1 VSAPRLGTVIIRL
14 FGTLTVLAAGLAV
27 LMFLTGAGKLPG
39 GPYAESN
46 GDHMNPVNAE
56 RLERAFTSTGRDRRF
71 DVRFVRFRQDG
82 DREYVVVVANSRQGP
97 VYLHVRVLDW
107 DPTLRDLRDR
117 GGHAHATLR
126 GFSWDHATLGTRREL
141 IYRGMDAVAD

>member
-1 VSAPRLGTVIIRL
+1 MTHVRPGTVVVRL

-27 LMFLTGAGKLPG
+27 LMFLTGAGRLPG
-39 GPYAESN
+39 GPYLPSS
-46 GDHMNPVNAE
+46 GDLMNPVNAE
-56 RLERAFTSTGRDRRF
+56 RLEKAFTATGRERRF

-82 DREYVVVVANSRQGP
+82 DRDYVVVAADSRQGP

-107 DPTLRDLRDR
+107 DATLRQLRED
-117 GGHAHATLR
+117 GGHEHARLR

-141 IYRGMDAVAD
+141 VYRGMDAIAD